1 MRILNH
7 FWGLGRRSFHSF
19 PFLFYCSALSLEDG
33 HFHHNPVTWLPLFE
47 ADILIY
53 AWHAA
58 LWALKAPVQATTM
71 SSRYDKKQVAP
82 LLLWFTGDARLQ
94 KSTWRQSARFTA
106 VWTQIASLV
115 SLGDHRPIPVW
126 SIFLLVWEISAV
138 WLQIDI
144 FFWFL

>member
-1 MRILNH
+1 MPEPLAIIKVTPRSSATMDETQEFLVVIDANPEVPVIRSVA
-7 FWGLGRRSFHSF
+7 FGDYKAFSGRLRLASSLADPPLRS
-19 PFLFYCSALSLEDG
+19 DG

-82 LLLWFTGDARLQ
+82 LLL
-94 KSTWRQSARFTA
+94 
-106 VWTQIASLV
+106 
-115 SLGDHRPIPVW
+115 
-126 SIFLLVWEISAV
+126 
-138 WLQIDI
+138 
-144 FFWFL
+144 